1 MRWRTRSD
9 AGASRFAPIWPKGFA
24 RQGVQPA
31 DFRRYLIMA
40 LGSADEMRL
49 WCRYCL
55 DLGYLDEATWQT
67 WRQEYR
73 EIAKMLQGL
82 IRTVRARA

>member
-1 MRWRTRSD
+1 
-9 AGASRFAPIWPKGFA
+9 
-24 RQGVQPA
+24 
-31 DFRRYLIMA
+31 MA